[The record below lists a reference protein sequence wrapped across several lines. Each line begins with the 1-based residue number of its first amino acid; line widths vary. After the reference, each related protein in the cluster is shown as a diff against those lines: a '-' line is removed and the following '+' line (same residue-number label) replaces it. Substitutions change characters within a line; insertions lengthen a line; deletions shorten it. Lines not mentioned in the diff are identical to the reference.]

1 MNKQGNNKGFT
12 KRVSNQEFD
21 TEAQK
26 VIDNEVRQQ
35 VEVYEQLAKVEST
48 PNIVVLSPAQKAHLA
63 CHSQL

>member
-12 KRVSNQEFD
+12 KRVSNQEFEN
-21 TEAQK
+21 EAQK

-35 VEVYEQLAKVEST
+35 VEVYQQLGKEEST
-48 PNIVVLSPAQKAHLA
+48 RNAIVLSPAQKAHLA